1 LIYVACEWEC
11 ERACLRLNG
20 SELLTGS
27 TMAVS
32 ITSFKKN
39 PKKRE
44 GRIISFAFA
53 RNFLITIGPGSCSV
67 RSNSWSVA
75 QPLRAWKAILY
86 CLVMLGVDSIGVE
99 GGDGVVLH
107 KLLDVRLEL
116 SSVGN

>member
-1 LIYVACEWEC
+1 MIYVACEWEC

-67 RSNSWSVA
+67 RSNWWSVA

-99 GGDGVVLH
+99 GGDGVALH